1 MTELLTLGETMV
13 SVRTARPMRLGGDA
27 HLSIAGSESNVA
39 IGAARLGHD
48 VTWLS
53 AVGNDEP
60 GRLIQRTL
68 RAENVRSRMRF
79 SDEAFTGFIAFDQP
93 SHDITRVSYHRRGSA
108 ASTLTPEETSAAVA
122 ELAPTL
128 LHVTGITP
136 ALSDTARAATLAAV
150 RTAGSD
156 CQVSLDVNYRGRLW
170 SRTSA
175 AIALRELLPHV
186 HTVFASD
193 DELDLL
199 TDATD
204 PIADLLKT
212 VNTVVVTAGSK
223 GAWTH
228 TTTPTSPTSNPTT
241 PTSRTSNPATATS
254 RTNVRYARPGGDT
267 SDPTALASPTSNPN
281 APTSRTSEPTAP
293 EPSAEAPA
301 EVRTFHRPALPVT
314 VVDSI
319 GAGDAFVSG
328 YLSATLDGLSPE
340 ARLDRATTCGAFCVT
355 AYGDWES
362 LPTRDDLTLLTH
374 TQGTALR

>member
-1 MTELLTLGETMV
+1 MTDLLTLGETMV

-27 HLSIAGSESNVA
+27 QLSIAGSESNVA
-39 IGAARLGHD
+39 IGVARLGHD

-60 GRLIQRTL
+60 GRLIERTL
-68 RAENVRSRMRF
+68 RAENVGTRIRF
-79 SDEAFTGFIAFDQP
+79 SDDAFTGFIAFDQP

-108 ASTLTPEETSAAVA
+108 ASTLTPDEITAAITA
-122 ELAPTL
+122 TAPTL

-150 RTAGSD
+150 RTASAAGT
-156 CQVSLDVNYRGRLW
+156 QVSFDVNYRGRLW
-170 SRTSA
+170 SRAEA
-175 AIALRELLPHV
+175 ATALRELLPHV

-199 TDATD
+199 TDAED
-204 PIADLLKT
+204 PVADLLHT
-212 VNTVVVTAGSK
+212 VDTVVVTAGGK
-223 GAWTH
+223 GAWSH
-228 TTTPTSPTSNPTT
+228 TKGTGSAPSP
-241 PTSRTSNPATATS
+241 
-254 RTNVRYARPGGDT
+254 
-267 SDPTALASPTSNPN
+267 
-281 APTSRTSEPTAP
+281 
-293 EPSAEAPA
+293 
-301 EVRTFHRPALPVT
+301 EVHTIHHPALPVT

-328 YLSATLDGLSPE
+328 YLSATLDNLAPD
-340 ARLDRATTCGAFCVT
+340 ARLARATTSGAFCVT

-362 LPTRDDLTLLTH
+362 LPTRQDLTLLTH

>member
-1 MTELLTLGETMV
+1 MTDLLTLGETMV

-68 RAENVRSRMRF
+68 RAENVQTRMRF
-79 SDEAFTGFIAFDQP
+79 SDGAFTGFIAFDQP

-108 ASTLTPEETSAAVA
+108 ASTLTPDETSAAVTA
-122 ELAPTL
+122 LEPSL

-150 RTAGSD
+150 RTAGSN

-170 SRTSA
+170 SRASA
-175 AIALRELLPHV
+175 AIALRELLPHI

-199 TDATD
+199 TDAAD
-204 PIADLLKT
+204 PIAALLKT

-228 TTTPTSPTSNPTT
+228 TT
-241 PTSRTSNPATATS
+241 
-254 RTNVRYARPGGDT
+254 
-267 SDPTALASPTSNPN
+267 
-281 APTSRTSEPTAP
+281 APTPHTPAPRAHEPA
-293 EPSAEAPA
+293 AQDPA
-301 EVRTFHRPALPVT
+301 EVQTVHRPALPVT

-340 ARLDRATTCGAFCVT
+340 ARLDRATTSGAFCVT

>member
-1 MTELLTLGETMV
+1 MTDLLTLGETMV

-39 IGAARLGHD
+39 IGVARLGHD

-68 RAENVRSRMRF
+68 RAENVGTRIRF

-108 ASTLTPEETSAAVA
+108 ASTLTPA
-122 ELAPTL
+122 EVTEAITALSPTL

-150 RTAGSD
+150 RTAAAAGIR
-156 CQVSLDVNYRGRLW
+156 VSLDVNYRARLW
-170 SRTSA
+170 SRSSA
-175 AIALRELLPHV
+175 ATALRELLPHI

-199 TDATD
+199 TDTED
-204 PIADLLKT
+204 PVADLLNT
-212 VNTVVVTAGSK
+212 VETVVVTAGGK
-223 GAWTH
+223 GAWSH
-228 TTTPTSPTSNPTT
+228 TADGTIHS
-241 PTSRTSNPATATS
+241 
-254 RTNVRYARPGGDT
+254 
-267 SDPTALASPTSNPN
+267 
-281 APTSRTSEPTAP
+281 
-293 EPSAEAPA
+293 
-301 EVRTFHRPALPVT
+301 PALPVT

-328 YLSATLDGLSPE
+328 YLSATLDNLSPE
-340 ARLDRATTCGAFCVT
+340 ARLTRATTSGAFCVT

-362 LPTRDDLTLLTH
+362 LPTREDLTLLTH

>member
-1 MTELLTLGETMV
+1 MTDLLTLGETMV

-39 IGAARLGHD
+39 IGVARLGHD
-48 VTWLS
+48 AAWLS

-68 RAENVRSRMRF
+68 RAENVDTTYLRF
-79 SDEAFTGFIAFDQP
+79 ADNSYTGFIAFDQP

-108 ASTLTPEETSAAVA
+108 ASTLTPDETTAAVNA
-122 ELAPTL
+122 TSPTL

-136 ALSDTARAATLAAV
+136 ALSDTARASTLAAV
-150 RTAGSD
+150 RAASPST
-156 CQVSLDVNYRGRLW
+156 QVSLDVNYRARLW
-170 SRTSA
+170 SRADAAA
-175 AIALRELLPHV
+175 AIRELLPHV

-199 TDATD
+199 TDAAD
-204 PIADLLKT
+204 PIADLLT
-212 VNTVVVTAGSK
+212 QVGQVVVTAGGK
-223 GAWTH
+223 GAWVH
-228 TTTPTSPTSNPTT
+228 S
-241 PTSRTSNPATATS
+241 
-254 RTNVRYARPGGDT
+254 
-267 SDPTALASPTSNPN
+267 
-281 APTSRTSEPTAP
+281 SEGTI
-293 EPSAEAPA
+293 
-301 EVRTFHRPALPVT
+301 HRPALPVT

-328 YLSATLDGLSPE
+328 YLSATLDNLAPE
-340 ARLDRATTCGAFCVT
+340 SRLARATTSGAFCVT

-362 LPTRDDLTLLTH
+362 LPTREDLTLLTH

>member
-1 MTELLTLGETMV
+1 MTDLLTLGETMV

-39 IGAARLGHD
+39 IGLARLGHD

-60 GRLIQRTL
+60 GRLIERTL
-68 RAENVRSRMRF
+68 RAENVGTRIRYA
-79 SDEAFTGFIAFDQP
+79 DDAFTGFIAFDQP

-108 ASTLTPEETSAAVA
+108 ASTLTPDETTAAVTA
-122 ELAPTL
+122 TSPKL

-150 RTAGSD
+150 RTACAAGTR
-156 CQVSLDVNYRGRLW
+156 VSLDVNYRARLW
-170 SRTSA
+170 SRPEA
-175 AIALRELLPHV
+175 AAALRELLPHV

-199 TDATD
+199 TDAED
-204 PIADLLKT
+204 PVADLLLGT
-212 VNTVVVTAGSK
+212 VDHVIVTAGGK
-223 GAWTH
+223 GAWAH
-228 TTTPTSPTSNPTT
+228 
-241 PTSRTSNPATATS
+241 
-254 RTNVRYARPGGDT
+254 
-267 SDPTALASPTSNPN
+267 
-281 APTSRTSEPTAP
+281 
-293 EPSAEAPA
+293 SADG
-301 EVRTFHRPALPVT
+301 TIHSPALPVT

-328 YLSATLDGLSPE
+328 YLSATLDNLTPD
-340 ARLDRATTCGAFCVT
+340 ARLTRATTSGAFCVT

-362 LPTRDDLTLLTH
+362 LPTRQDLTLLTH

>member
-1 MTELLTLGETMV
+1 MTNLLTIGETMV

-39 IGAARLGHD
+39 IGVARLGHD

-68 RAENVRSRMRF
+68 RAENVNTRIRF

-108 ASTLTPEETSAAVA
+108 ASTLTADETTAAVT

-136 ALSDTARAATLAAV
+136 ALSSSARAATLAAV
-150 RTAGSD
+150 RATNAR
-156 CQVSLDVNYRGRLW
+156 VSLDVNYRARLW
-170 SRTSA
+170 SRASA
-175 AIALRELLPHV
+175 ATALRELLPHV

-199 TDATD
+199 TDADD
-204 PIADLLKT
+204 PVADLLDT
-212 VNTVVVTAGSK
+212 VDTVVVTAGGK
-223 GAWTH
+223 GAW
-228 TTTPTSPTSNPTT
+228 SY
-241 PTSRTSNPATATS
+241 TADGTIHS
-254 RTNVRYARPGGDT
+254 
-267 SDPTALASPTSNPN
+267 
-281 APTSRTSEPTAP
+281 
-293 EPSAEAPA
+293 
-301 EVRTFHRPALPVT
+301 PALPVT
-314 VVDSI
+314 VIDSI

-328 YLSATLDGLSPE
+328 YLSATLDNLSRE
-340 ARLDRATTCGAFCVT
+340 ERLTRATTSGAFCVT

-362 LPTRDDLTLLTH
+362 LPTREDLTLLTH

>member
-1 MTELLTLGETMV
+1 MDLLTLGETMV

-39 IGAARLGHD
+39 IGVARLGHD

-68 RAENVRSRMRF
+68 RAENVDTTYVRF
-79 SDEAFTGFIAFDQP
+79 SDDSFTGFIAFDQP
-93 SHDITRVSYHRRGSA
+93 THDITRVSYHRRGSA
-108 ASTLTPEETSAAVA
+108 ASTLTPDETTAAINA
-122 ELAPTL
+122 TKPNL

-136 ALSDTARAATLAAV
+136 ALSDTARASTLAAV
-150 RTAGSD
+150 RMASAAGT
-156 CQVSLDVNYRGRLW
+156 QVSLDVNYRARLW
-170 SRTSA
+170 SRPEA
-175 AIALRELLPHV
+175 AAAVRELLPHV

-199 TDATD
+199 TDAAD
-204 PIADLLKT
+204 PIADLLTK
-212 VNTVVVTAGSK
+212 VDHVIVTAGGK
-223 GAWTH
+223 GAWAHSTEG
-228 TTTPTSPTSNPTT
+228 TI
-241 PTSRTSNPATATS
+241 
-254 RTNVRYARPGGDT
+254 
-267 SDPTALASPTSNPN
+267 
-281 APTSRTSEPTAP
+281 
-293 EPSAEAPA
+293 
-301 EVRTFHRPALPVT
+301 HRPALPVT

-328 YLSATLDGLSPE
+328 YLSATLDNLSPE
-340 ARLDRATTCGAFCVT
+340 SRLDRATTTGAFCVT

-362 LPTRDDLTLLTH
+362 LPTREDLTLLTH